1 VVRKGVAVWVLG
13 SLTFLAGLHSLDSFL
28 WLTGVETE
36 PFLLFFYPFSS
47 LFDGIDPVIYLICAV
62 LATFLLWGGTTVI
75 AMRSP
80 IETFLGKVLE
90 DGKKEN
96 QAEVEF
102 LEAKTSILEMM
113 SETLAN
119 NSKSLASLRDVTF
132 GVRSE
137 VLRLQSMYKNVEG
150 LGADVEEIKKIM
162 KELEKEIQNH
172 KMCPACGRDVLT
184 EFRLCPYCGENL
196 LKPLTNSREPL
207 LATRPVIPRE
217 RGRKVNQ
224 FMT

>member
-1 VVRKGVAVWVLG
+1 MVRKGVAVWVLG
-13 SLTFLAGLHSLDSFL
+13 SLTFVAGLHSLDGFL
-28 WLTGVETE
+28 WLSGSEAK
-36 PFLLFFYPFSS
+36 PFLLSFYPFSS
-47 LFDGIDPVIYLICAV
+47 LLDSIDPVVYLICAV
-62 LATFLLWGGTTVI
+62 LTTFLLWGGTTVV

-137 VLRLQSMYKNVEG
+137 VLRLQSMHKNVEG
-150 LGADVEEIKKIM
+150 LSVDVEEIKKIM
-162 KELEKEIQNH
+162 KELEKEIKNY
-172 KMCPACGRDVLT
+172 KICPACGRDVLA

-196 LKPLTNSREPL
+196 LKPSTNNRGTL
-207 LATRPVIPRE
+207 LATLPVRPT
-217 RGRKVNQ
+217 RKKKKS
-224 FMT
+224 